1 MDQIYVKF
9 DFITEA
15 CGEIQQALVEHL
27 EATSI
32 PKYKDDIERD
42 LVTLG
47 NIKHLVGAIK
57 IDIEADK
64 VGASTELLLRIAVN
78 DFRQRLT
85 QIPEK
90 KNKIRE
96 IVQSLND
103 IHKRVLHVN
112 PSQGGL
118 L

>member
-15 CGEIQQALVEHL
+15 CGEIQQALIEHL
-27 EATSI
+27 EATTI
-32 PKYKDDIERD
+32 DKYKDDIERD

-47 NIKHLVGAIK
+47 NIKHLVGAIRVD
-57 IDIEADK
+57 IDTGK

-78 DFRQRLT
+78 DFRKKLT

-90 KNKIRE
+90 KTRIRE

-103 IHKRVLHVN
+103 IHKRILHAS
-112 PSQGGL
+112 PSQGGVS
-118 L
+118 